1 MLFVVWGYL
10 PLCFGLCYGPKFFHL
25 TPCLSWL
32 LWKLKRWTD
41 WVLGFFPVHI
51 LGCEVVIC
59 FLGFKYIWLLITTVF
74 FFSSYIF
81 LTCRLLNICLFFHLY
96 LDVKHLTGNLTRT
109 KLLTLPILFY
119 VSALVRCIIYFS
131 KEHNTLFSNWD
142 RNWSA
147 PWPLSH
153 PHSLHRSTPW
163 ASASRSSPI
172 PTISTSHLPSTTQ
185 LKCQSLAWP
194 SASLFIALC

>member
-10 PLCFGLCYGPKFFHL
+10 PLCFGRCYGPKFLHL

-41 WVLGFFPVHI
+41 WVLGFFPVHV

-81 LTCRLLNICLFFHLY
+81 LTCRLLSICLFFHLY

-119 VSALVRCIIYFS
+119 VSALVRCVILQQRTQYFIQQLRPELECTMTS
-131 KEHNTLFSNWD
+131 VPS
-142 RNWSA
+142 
-147 PWPLSH
+147 
-153 PHSLHRSTPW
+153 SLT
-163 ASASRSSPI
+163 ASIHTMS
-172 PTISTSHLPSTTQ
+172 
-185 LKCQSLAWP
+185 
-194 SASLFIALC
+194 FNF